1 LRSGGALVVI
11 VTLVGWVTLIKGLF
25 LLFLPAEVEVEV
37 FLRGLDYRQLFYV
50 YMAIFLAFGIYMT
63 YGGFSSTSLH

>member
-50 YMAIFLAFGIYMT
+50 YMAIFLVFGIYMT